1 VLCGVNPLA
10 GRNLKCEV
18 GKEKETDEKEYILER
33 SADGLIWI
41 CHFDERSAECRCLKS
56 GEDVARSFRPHA
68 PGDEWDRPF
77 RGETTPCDRAADR
90 QEASVESRIWPI
102 TLNRQ
107 ASRLAIGKHRNPL
120 CTRKPERGGHIESRV
135 RLQRSFDGGPEQR
148 ELDVSVPVSA
158 DRDLRGA
165 CRRHERRRPPV
176 GRQHG

>member
-1 VLCGVNPLA
+1 KQSKRGQSSQSLHAAGEHPSRVGREQGDRGSASDQKAPVETDPLGERQQQQIEDDLGDSDQNVLCGVNPLA

-102 TLNRQ
+102 
-107 ASRLAIGKHRNPL
+107 
-120 CTRKPERGGHIESRV
+120 
-135 RLQRSFDGGPEQR
+135 
-148 ELDVSVPVSA
+148 
-158 DRDLRGA
+158 
-165 CRRHERRRPPV
+165 
-176 GRQHG
+176 